1 MLWFRRCVAWLLI
14 VLLAACA
21 HQPAPTVK
29 LALSQT
35 ERGVMIWLPD
45 HVLFEFGQ
53 AELSPQS
60 TPYLARVAE
69 ILNSKTAEQ
78 LLLEG
83 HTDNIGSES
92 FNQALSE
99 RRAASV
105 AQALVA
111 QGVSTDRLR
120 TAGLGLAQPLAPND
134 SEVGRRL
141 NRRVEL
147 IVLNETVSNLT
158 RGEHPNAFEDAFAR
172 LKRELEPALN
182 PPQEAR

>member
-1 MLWFRRCVAWLLI
+1 MLWFRRCVSWLLI

-53 AELSPQS
+53 AALSPQS
-60 TPYLARVAE
+60 TPY
-69 ILNSKTAEQ
+69 
-78 LLLEG
+78 
-83 HTDNIGSES
+83 
-92 FNQALSE
+92 
-99 RRAASV
+99 
-105 AQALVA
+105 
-111 QGVSTDRLR
+111 
-120 TAGLGLAQPLAPND
+120 
-134 SEVGRRL
+134 
-141 NRRVEL
+141 
-147 IVLNETVSNLT
+147 LT